1 MKKTRA
7 ALVVLALMTINT
19 ILYAQF
25 GFHKPATTT
34 APTNVTTVVIPSGDL
49 LTLVTLSTDQGM
61 KAMDILASI
70 FPPEKIAAFEEASK
84 KYHELQA
91 KRTDGNLDAEGY
103 QASTDASVEFAK
115 LMNDWSLYDKDKVK
129 VVPQADHK
137 LALMILVDGYAAL
150 QIPAAVQALE
160 SQVTSLAS
168 NPMQFRKMKQVKNT
182 AVLFGMVGKQMPK
195 QVELYKT
202 TRATIKQIAA
212 AENMTLP
219 PDPSADSMKD
229 SASATTAI
237 HSLD

>member
-1 MKKTRA
+1 M
-7 ALVVLALMTINT
+7 
-19 ILYAQF
+19 
-25 GFHKPATTT
+25 
-34 APTNVTTVVIPSGDL
+34 
-49 LTLVTLSTDQGM
+49 
-61 KAMDILASI
+61 
-70 FPPEKIAAFEEASK
+70 
-84 KYHELQA
+84 QA

-182 AVLFGMVGKQMPK
+182 AVLFGMVGKQI
-195 QVELYKT
+195 ELFKT

-229 SASATTAI
+229 SSSATTAI